1 MLEYGQRPRM
11 MLRSE
16 TLRRSGVNFEKM
28 ENVCLIVNLNNSCML
43 LQTTVNKDTHCNRL
57 PARDA
62 ALNRS
67 IMKMK
72 LF

>member
-11 MLRSE
+11 MRRSE
-16 TLRRSGVNFEKM
+16 TLRRSG
-28 ENVCLIVNLNNSCML
+28 NVCLIVNLNNSCML
-43 LQTTVNKDTHCNRL
+43 LQTTVNKDKHCNRL